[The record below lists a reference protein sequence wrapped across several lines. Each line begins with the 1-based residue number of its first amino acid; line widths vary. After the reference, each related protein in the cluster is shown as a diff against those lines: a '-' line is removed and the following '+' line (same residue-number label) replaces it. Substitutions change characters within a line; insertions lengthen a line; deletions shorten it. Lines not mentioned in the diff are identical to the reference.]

1 MRKEAE
7 AWNCSIVVKTVA
19 RNLKK
24 FSVAEINANLSGMD
38 GWTFDGHQITKIYTF
53 DCYQKGLVFATHV
66 GLLADQM
73 DHHPDITIGYQKVKV
88 SLNTHDVDGISEL
101 DFVLARKLG

>member
-7 AWNCSIVVKTVA
+7 AWNCSIVVKIVA
-19 RNLKK
+19 RNLNN
-24 FSVAEINANLSGMD
+24 FSEAEINANLSGMD

-53 DCYQKGLVFATHV
+53 DCYQK
-66 GLLADQM
+66 
-73 DHHPDITIGYQKVKV
+73 VKV

>member
-1 MRKEAE
+1 
-7 AWNCSIVVKTVA
+7 
-19 RNLKK
+19 
-24 FSVAEINANLSGMD
+24 
-38 GWTFDGHQITKIYTF
+38 
-53 DCYQKGLVFATHV
+53 VFATHV

-88 SLNTHDVDGISEL
+88 SINTHDVDGISEL